1 MRAAICGPLRTDQ
14 RSIAAQSAGSPY
26 ISAAKRQPPL
36 NAYYHLFPMLAF
48 ANTTNF
54 DLHTRRVENSFH
66 NMAAGP
72 SCQTSPRSPQFDE
85 DFGRRG
91 SFDDGEDEQSELALA
106 KKRECARRVAAWINQ
121 SAVRI
126 TEQITSPYGSST
138 ASFDLL
144 DLDLDLEDE
153 HEPEVLYDSDFRN
166 VPEGESYLHY
176 SSSKTDATPV
186 MHTPTPRRSSRSRSG
201 RRHHGHARPRMPS
214 PLYVIHEEDAE

>member
-1 MRAAICGPLRTDQ
+1 
-14 RSIAAQSAGSPY
+14 
-26 ISAAKRQPPL
+26 
-36 NAYYHLFPMLAF
+36 MLAF

-54 DLHTRRVENSFH
+54 DLHARRAEVSSYTL

-72 SCQTSPRSPQFDE
+72 SCQAAPRSPQYDD

-91 SFDDGEDEQSELALA
+91 SLDDGEDEESEQALA

-126 TEQITSPYGSST
+126 TAITSPYGAST

-153 HEPEVLYDSDFRN
+153 HEPEVLGDSDFRYI
-166 VPEGESYLHY
+166 PRGEPYLLY
-176 SSSKTDATPV
+176 SSSCKSVGAPV
-186 MHTPTPRRSSRSRSG
+186 IHTPTPRRPSSRSRSG
-201 RRHHGHARPRMPS
+201 RRHHGHAHRPRMPS
-214 PLYVIHEEDAE
+214 PLYVIHEDESE